1 VDEIG
6 HTLTTT
12 RAVARLHG
20 KTTSFVDGVVA
31 SVGTLRLL
39 CFLMMQAFR
48 LAFALLLGYGGA
60 KFIGKSIKL
69 SDLILNC
76 IALDVRSSFR
86 HAVRGFGVRAQQ
98 VHVGR
103 WDAVRGTVWVVRAHD
118 TRDASTDA
126 RYPRGGAGRK
136 HAHRDTKTRGG
147 WRGCSL
153 CWKSTSSFSQASR
166 RETSNVRW
174 PRRRSS

>member
-1 VDEIG
+1 MG

-86 HAVRGFGVRAQQ
+86 HAMRGFWSACT
-98 VHVGR
+98 
-103 WDAVRGTVWVVRAHD
+103 ASARGTVGCGARHSVGRA
-118 TRDASTDA
+118 RA
-126 RYPRGGAGRK
+126 
-136 HAHRDTKTRGG
+136 
-147 WRGCSL
+147 
-153 CWKSTSSFSQASR
+153 
-166 RETSNVRW
+166 
-174 PRRRSS
+174 